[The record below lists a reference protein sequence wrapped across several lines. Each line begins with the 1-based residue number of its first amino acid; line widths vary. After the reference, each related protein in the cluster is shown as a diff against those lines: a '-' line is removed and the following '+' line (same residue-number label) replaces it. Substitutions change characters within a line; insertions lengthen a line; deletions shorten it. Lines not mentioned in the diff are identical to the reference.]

1 MPLVWPLLL
10 LLLTLLLHG
19 WIVGAQPGPEHAE
32 LAATRSR
39 VQEQYA
45 RLISSG

>member
-1 MPLVWPLLL
+1 MRLLVARAIVAIM
-10 LLLTLLLHG
+10 LHG
-19 WIVGAQPGPEHAE
+19 WVVGAQPGPEHAE

-45 RLISSG
+45 QLISSG

>member
-1 MPLVWPLLL
+1 MRLLVARAIVAIM
-10 LLLTLLLHG
+10 LLHG
-19 WIVGAQPGPEHAE
+19 WVVGAQPGPEHAE

-45 RLISSG
+45 QLISSG